1 MQYLLLKYIRTFH
14 VCMYGKVLGCTN
26 GCTNVLISTTGRIPL
41 YFRNSYNKLSKYILV
56 LLLKWDPPEYS
67 AAAPGP
73 GVTTHMLVVSAKL
86 SRSISRDCTEFGF
99 SFRPRLKLGASRERA
114 SSLWSM
120 VVEAAPFFCSP
131 AFPAHNPQHSIHLD
145 RVVHYFPISMILAPP
160 KPDSVSR
167 LS

>member
-1 MQYLLLKYIRTFH
+1 MYLSTEIIL
-14 VCMYGKVLGCTN
+14 V
-26 GCTNVLISTTGRIPL
+26 VLILVPLAPICSDLYRGGTGRGTVFGTKVHTYFFNISGRIPL

-86 SRSISRDCTEFGF
+86 SRGISRICTEFGF

-120 VVEAAPFFCSP
+120 VVEPHFSAR
-131 AFPAHNPQHSIHLD
+131 QHSRPTTHNIP
-145 RVVHYFPISMILAPP
+145 FISIVLFIIF
-160 KPDSVSR
+160 
-167 LS
+167 LFQ